1 MAGVALVVLTMQGGP
16 ASAFGTCAASGTTAQ
31 NPYRWTM
38 RTSPKPRAYSKSEWC
53 ERNVIK
59 NKRCAAVPS
68 MAGFSKKRPCSTSG
82 SCGRSDIKNERGT
95 FKLLKS

>member
-1 MAGVALVVLTMQGGP
+1 MQGGP

-53 ERNVIK
+53 ERNLIK
-59 NKRCAAVPS
+59 NKRCAFNGAVLEETAVLQIRVVRTKRHKNES
-68 MAGFSKKRPCSTSG
+68 GTFNGKVVEKLKRP
-82 SCGRSDIKNERGT
+82 
-95 FKLLKS
+95 